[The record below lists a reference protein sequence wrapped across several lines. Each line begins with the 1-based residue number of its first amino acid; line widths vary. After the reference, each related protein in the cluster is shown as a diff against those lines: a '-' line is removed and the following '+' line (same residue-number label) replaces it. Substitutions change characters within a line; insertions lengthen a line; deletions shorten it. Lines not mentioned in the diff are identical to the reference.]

1 MNLKKKGEDNMS
13 VVGGPRRSTIPT
25 DRFSM
30 TNTGSAVPFVTNG
43 NVSGME
49 SKSEFS
55 FSFWVKLSQ
64 TEIGVIDTL
73 IYSGD
78 NSRSENW
85 NIQHFEDRIS
95 EVWSVGL
102 RVNQNI
108 MLQVDAPTDNNW
120 HHFAFRVDT
129 TKGTPNIFEAYIDN
143 VLQTNRVIPS
153 AGTTL
158 TATYPLYFTA
168 NQISGN
174 NIIMNATAIF
184 DKTLTTTEISTIY
197 NSGCPT
203 DISSLNPVI
212 YVNDFDGATF
222 DGLNWN
228 LDCFGVP
235 NSLLTSINPNA
246 IIEDSP
252 CP

>member
-1 MNLKKKGEDNMS
+1 MS

-30 TNTGSAVPFVTNG
+30 TNSGSATPFVTNG

-64 TEIGVIDTL
+64 TLTGATDTL
-73 IYSGD
+73 IYCGD
-78 NSRSENW
+78 NSLSENW
-85 NIQHFEDRIS
+85 NIQHLKDNS
-95 EVWSVGL
+95 LGWYLSL
-102 RVNQNI
+102 RVNQNR
-108 MLQVDAPTDNNW
+108 MLKIVAPTDNEW
-120 HHFAFRVDT
+120 HHFVFRVDT
-129 TKGTPNIFEAYIDN
+129 TKGTPNIFECYIDN
-143 VLQTNRVIPS
+143 VLQTNQLIPK

-168 NQISGN
+168 NGSVGN

-222 DGLNWN
+222 DGLGWN

-235 NSLLTSINPNA
+235 NSLLTSLNPNA